1 MSSLSLDVTV
11 PCEAR
16 YLPLLRQL
24 TQRTVELI
32 GYRESLGE
40 EVVQTIDHAVHGVF
54 ETDDSSYTDIE
65 LRLATTEKD
74 MLVRIRYLGAP
85 AGGEGPTAIER
96 LLSSPDGDDVPLER
110 LRRGMKTVVLG
121 RESGEEGA
129 DFCELTR
136 ALPED
141 P

>member
-40 EVVQTIDHAVHGVF
+40 EVVQTIDHAVLGAF
-54 ETDDSSYTDIE
+54 EDVQVYTNVEIQ
-65 LRLATTEKD
+65 LATTETC
-74 MLVRIRYLGAP
+74 MRVRVRYLGAV
-85 AGGEGPTAIER
+85 ARAEGPTAIEQR
-96 LLSSPDGDDVPLER
+96 LSRPNGDEVPLDR
-110 LRRGMKTVVLG
+110 LRRTMKTVVLG
-121 RESGEEGA
+121 RESGTAGA

-136 ALPED
+136 ELPED